1 MSVPCRN
8 VEGCSQA
15 QDKAG
20 QAGPEGDAAP
30 HQQQPKRPK
39 RLDTAEIPIGN
50 DELSGVSGDRQILLK
65 AARRLGRD
73 GWAPSNVPAIRA
85 AMKEEEA
92 KADARNNA
100 MYEELADLGFDQV
113 RLYAFSDKC
122 NPYFF

>member
-1 MSVPCRN
+1 MSLPCRN
-8 VEGCSQA
+8 VEGCSRA

-30 HQQQPKRPK
+30 HQQQPKR
-39 RLDTAEIPIGN
+39 LDTGIEEP
-50 DELSGVSGDRQILLK
+50 SGVSGDRQILLK

-100 MYEELADLGFDQV
+100 MYEELADLGFAQV
-113 RLYAFSDKC
+113 RL
-122 NPYFF
+122 

>member
-1 MSVPCRN
+1 MSLPCRN
-8 VEGCSQA
+8 VEGCSRA
-15 QDKAG
+15 QDKAE

-39 RLDTAEIPIGN
+39 HLDTGIEEP
-50 DELSGVSGDRQILLK
+50 SGVSGDRQILLK

-113 RLYAFSDKC
+113 RL
-122 NPYFF
+122 

>member
-1 MSVPCRN
+1 MSVPCSN
-8 VEGCSQA
+8 VKGCSRA
-15 QDKAG
+15 QEEAE
-20 QAGPEGDAAP
+20 QEGPEGDDAP

-39 RLDTAEIPIGN
+39 RLDMAEIPVGGG
-50 DELSGVSGDRQILLK
+50 ELSGISGDRQILLK

-100 MYEELADLGFDQV
+100 MYEELADLGFSQV
-113 RLYAFSDKC
+113 RL
-122 NPYFF
+122 

>member
-8 VEGCSQA
+8 VEGCSRA
-15 QDKAG
+15 QGQAG
-20 QAGPEGDAAP
+20 QAGPEGDATP
-30 HQQQPKRPK
+30 HQQQLK
-39 RLDTAEIPIGN
+39 RLDTEI
-50 DELSGVSGDRQILLK
+50 EESSGVSGDRQILLK

-100 MYEELADLGFDQV
+100 MYEELADLGFSQV
-113 RLYAFSDKC
+113 RL
-122 NPYFF
+122 